1 MTSLVWEWLRS
12 DAAPGWVACLLTGT
26 VWLIDRARRKRPLR
40 VIVEETER
48 RNLSRVHAELK
59 DRVRATFDG
68 EEIAALNAV
77 RLRVFNDGSELIDG
91 VAFVVDLQGVHRI
104 LDIGIDA
111 SGCGDAQASHRATQA
126 EIELGYLNPWREH
139 KQQVDIE
146 ILVDGP
152 IELVTV
158 RGAGRGWS
166 LHPRLLPRVSGIRR
180 TVWLLAA
187 TMLLGVVIALLAGI
201 LMTTGHARSAIVV
214 LGTSV
219 LIASITA
226 HHVRRLARQTAA
238 IVEGHV
244 R

>member
-1 MTSLVWEWLRS
+1 MWEWLRS

-26 VWLIDRARRKRPLR
+26 VWPIDRARRKRPLR

-111 SGCGDAQASHRATQA
+111 SG
-126 EIELGYLNPWREH
+126 
-139 KQQVDIE
+139 
-146 ILVDGP
+146 
-152 IELVTV
+152 
-158 RGAGRGWS
+158 
-166 LHPRLLPRVSGIRR
+166 
-180 TVWLLAA
+180 
-187 TMLLGVVIALLAGI
+187 
-201 LMTTGHARSAIVV
+201 
-214 LGTSV
+214 
-219 LIASITA
+219 
-226 HHVRRLARQTAA
+226 
-238 IVEGHV
+238 
-244 R
+244 